1 MKELSEHNR
10 RTLLKLQESEVTES
24 IIYQKVANFVKKPE
38 DKETLLKIS
47 ADEKVHA
54 AVWKSY
60 TGIDMKPNK
69 GKITFFVF
77 LARVFGYTFAL
88 KKLENGE
95 KVAQVNYEELS
106 KEIPEAI
113 KIKED
118 ESIHEAKLLNIL
130 DEERLMYVGSM
141 VLGLNDALVE
151 LTGTIAGLTFA
162 FQDTK
167 LVALS
172 GLITGIAATLSMAS
186 SEFLSA
192 RAEGRPD
199 ALKSCTYTG
208 IAYLVTVAL
217 LVTPYL
223 IFPSHESVFALAAM
237 ICIVLL
243 IIVAFNYYI
252 AVAKDESFKKRF
264 IEMASI
270 SLGVAFI
277 SFLIGLAVKQFLG
290 VDI

>member
-1 MKELSEHNR
+1 MRELSEHNR
-10 RTLLKLQESEVTES
+10 QTLLKLQESEVTES
-24 IIYQKVANFVKKPE
+24 IIYEKVANFVKKPE

-60 TGIDMKPNK
+60 TAVDVKPNK

-118 ESIHEAKLLNIL
+118 ESVHEAKLLNIL

-192 RAEGRPD
+192 RAEGRTD

-223 IFPSHESVFALAAM
+223 IFPSHESVFALATM

-243 IIVAFNYYI
+243 IIVGFNYYI